1 MSFLKRYYH
10 VWQYFGFKFLYV
22 QRKEQPVLITSVDF
36 LCLLFH
42 IRKSQTLK
50 KKNFLHR
57 ICRTLSTYIQGL
69 QAFNVIF
76 TSAFV

>member
-10 VWQYFGFKFLYV
+10 DGQYFGFKFLYI

-50 KKNFLHR
+50 KNISYIEYTEHYLH
-57 ICRTLSTYIQGL
+57 IFKDYKLSM
-69 QAFNVIF
+69 
-76 TSAFV
+76 